1 MFDVAF
7 GMFCFG
13 FVAGALVTNL
23 MYRIFGDKSDDG
35 SQDGTDEDE
44 RFWARIA

>member
-1 MFDVAF
+1 MLDLAF

-13 FVAGALVTNL
+13 FVTGALVTYFIYSVL
-23 MYRIFGDKSDDG
+23 GRRSDKE
-35 SQDGTDEDE
+35 SQEGTEEDE

>member
-1 MFDVAF
+1 MLDLAF

-13 FVAGALVTNL
+13 FVAGTLVTYF
-23 MYRIFGDKSDDG
+23 MYSVFGNKSDDE
-35 SQDGTDEDE
+35 SQDGAEEDE